1 MLDRKAVFASERAA
15 FEADHPELAH
25 QIPLWSDIA
34 ARAFGVRLD
43 AIEERARQ
51 LEADGA
57 PASPE
62 QIANAVSIAARL
74 SLVDTAARWQSRR

>member
-15 FEADHPELAH
+15 FEADYPELEH
-25 QIPLWSDIA
+25 QIPLWADVA
-34 ARAFGVRLD
+34 ARAFGVRID

-51 LEADGA
+51 LESDGA

-62 QIANAVSIAARL
+62 QIADAAGLAARL
-74 SLVDTAARWQSRR
+74 SLVDTAARWQRR